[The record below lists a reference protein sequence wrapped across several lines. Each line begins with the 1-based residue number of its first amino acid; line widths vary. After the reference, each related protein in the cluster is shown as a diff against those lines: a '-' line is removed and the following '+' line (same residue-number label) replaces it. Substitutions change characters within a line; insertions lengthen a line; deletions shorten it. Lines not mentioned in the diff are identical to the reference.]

1 MPLQRVA
8 VLHLEEKC
16 DRAIEWALKIEP
28 SIKHLVC
35 EKHISIL
42 IKAFNFLSTPF
53 PFLFCSSGF
62 SLSLSHYLSMTDK
75 LLRLGGL
82 WRCCIEQACEGSA

>member
-1 MPLQRVA
+1 M
-8 VLHLEEKC
+8 LHLEEKC

-42 IKAFNFLSTPF
+42 IELFNFLEYTLF
-53 PFLFCSSGF
+53 FFVHHLLHFCSLPVT
-62 SLSLSHYLSMTDK
+62 SLVYDTDK
-75 LLRLGGL
+75 LIHLGGL
-82 WRCCIEQACEGSA
+82 WRRCFQQPCEGSA